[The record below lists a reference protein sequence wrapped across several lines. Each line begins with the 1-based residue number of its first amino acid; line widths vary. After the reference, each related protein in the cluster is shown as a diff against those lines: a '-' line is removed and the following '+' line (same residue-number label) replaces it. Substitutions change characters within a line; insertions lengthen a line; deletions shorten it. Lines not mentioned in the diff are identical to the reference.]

1 LFFHQDII
9 KVAHGFIQFL
19 TQSRSTLRIAFARIL
34 ANSTGSAAFS
44 FGSTGSA
51 AFSFGSA
58 GSTGSAGIGALTDT
72 ALTFAIAAGLTH
84 ATDAAGKHNSAT
96 TISIAGTTLARAVA
110 TSTTG

>member
-34 ANSTGSAAFS
+34 ANATGSA
-44 FGSTGSA
+44 TGSA

-58 GSTGSAGIGALTDT
+58 GSTGSAGIGALTGT
-72 ALTFAIAAGLTH
+72 ALAFAIAAGLTH

-110 TSTTG
+110 TGATG

>member
-34 ANSTGSAAFS
+34 ANATG
-44 FGSTGSA
+44 TT

-58 GSTGSAGIGALTDT
+58 GSTGSAGIGALTGT
-72 ALTFAIAAGLTH
+72 ALAFAIAAGLTH

-96 TISIAGTTLARAVA
+96 TISVAGTTLARAIA